1 MGEIQCLKWWCFA
14 SWGGQVLHPYVRF
27 WEIRDLDDAQ
37 DCYPCKTRSL
47 SFDQETAP

>member
-1 MGEIQCLKWWCFA
+1 MLKMVVFCVMGWA
-14 SWGGQVLHPYVRF
+14 SVASLCKIL
-27 WEIRDLDDAQ
+27 EIRDLDDAQ